1 MAIKSRTAPFW
12 VELSSNTVYFDRFDA
27 EREILT
33 ATGVLVQEWSDPS
46 TDLSLCLSNWSTTA
60 PAILK

>member
-33 ATGVLVQEWSDPS
+33 AAGVLVQEGPDPS